1 MAPGGHVARP
11 PKGGGK
17 RRGAG
22 GARPRRGLAAGSQE
36 VSVVGIGIDVVD
48 VGRMARAVERGGG
61 RFRRRVFSERENAW
75 ARGKP
80 DAARRYALCF
90 AAKEAVFKALG
101 TGWPRGGKLTEV
113 ELFYKD
119 GSPALEIT
127 GVTRDIL
134 DGRRVAS
141 IEVTTSGDR
150 RLAVCLVLLSR

>member
-1 MAPGGHVARP
+1 M
-11 PKGGGK
+11 
-17 RRGAG
+17 
-22 GARPRRGLAAGSQE
+22 
-36 VSVVGIGIDVVD
+36 SVVGIGIDLVE
-48 VGRMARAVERGGG
+48 VGRMARALERGGE
-61 RFRRRVFSERENAW
+61 RFRRRVFTDRENAW

-80 DAARRYALCF
+80 DTARRYALCF

-113 ELFYKD
+113 ELLHKG
-119 GSPALEIT
+119 GSPSLEVT

-134 DGRRVAS
+134 DGRRVTS